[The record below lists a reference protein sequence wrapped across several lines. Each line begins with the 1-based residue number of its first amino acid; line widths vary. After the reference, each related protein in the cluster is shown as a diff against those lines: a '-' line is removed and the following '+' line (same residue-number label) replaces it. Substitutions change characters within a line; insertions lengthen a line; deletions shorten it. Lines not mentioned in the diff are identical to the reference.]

1 MTENLAHRYSLL
13 ASVLLA
19 VFLLGG
25 CKSQQ
30 PASPSPAEKKPIA
43 AQEQEKIKTL
53 TRCVQLLADSM
64 KDPQQAFHFSFRG
77 QENLNPKFPKEKG
90 ARPDI
95 GPVELQAD
103 FTPEAVSL
111 VSKRG
116 KLRTERK
123 VRKGEEPG
131 WSLSR
136 LDLLSTL
143 ASTSS
148 AMALASSAA
157 RPAGNG
163 TVAGVP
169 ADEFEF
175 DTRTAAGAE
184 AVGVEMTRSMLTN
197 LKNAKGSAWVEKD
210 TGRLL
215 KFSIDAYYAEKGGP
229 TWQEHYEGEV
239 LPMVPRQP

>member
-1 MTENLAHRYSLL
+1 MLTANLAHRHSLL
-13 ASVLLA
+13 ASVLLV

-25 CKSQQ
+25 CKGRQ
-30 PASPSPAEKKPIA
+30 PASVAPAEDKSSA
-43 AQEQEKIKTL
+43 AQDQEKIKKL
-53 TRCVQLLADSM
+53 TRCVQLLVDSM
-64 KDPQQAFHFSFRG
+64 KDPKQSFQFSFRG

-90 ARPDI
+90 TRPDI
-95 GPVELQAD
+95 GPIELQAD
-103 FTPEAVSL
+103 FTPEVVSL

-131 WSLSR
+131 WSLGR

-143 ASTSS
+143 ASSSS

-163 TVAGVP
+163 SVAGFP
-169 ADEFEF
+169 AEKFEF
-175 DTRTAAGAE
+175 DTRTATGAE

-197 LKNAKGSAWVEKD
+197 LKDAKGSAWIEKN

-215 KFSIDAYYAEKGGP
+215 KFNIDAYYTEEGGRA
-229 TWQEHYEGEV
+229 WQEHYEGEV
-239 LPMVPRQP
+239 LPM